1 MGWFILFYIGMILNR
16 GSIVHSASP
25 FPMILVAN
33 LISLMHHIAGQWR
46 QSEGSHWTFN
56 TMEESTTVGH

>member
-1 MGWFILFYIGMILNR
+1 MILNR
-16 GSIVHSASP
+16 GYIVHLANP

-46 QSEGSHWTFN
+46 KSEGSHWTFN
-56 TMEESTTVGH
+56 SVGESETFGH